1 MTSIDPLRRSAVV
14 RRTRKSEAETADDA
28 QVSEGSN
35 MLVPVSP
42 AQTVPPRPGR
52 IGGDSALHAQ
62 VIGERR
68 GLRAGAGVHDE
79 AKASYVK
86 TEYSGAWD
94 RRRPK
99 GRAAKK
105 EI

>member
-1 MTSIDPLRRSAVV
+1 MTSIDPLRRSQAI
-14 RRTRKSEAETADDA
+14 RRTRKSETETADDA
-28 QVSEGSN
+28 RESQGSN

-42 AQTVPPRPGR
+42 AQTIPPKPGR

-68 GLRAGAGVHDE
+68 GLRAGPTVHDE
-79 AKASYVK
+79 AKSSYVK
-86 TEYSGAWD
+86 TEFSGSWD

-99 GRAAKK
+99 GRAAKT

>member
-1 MTSIDPLRRSAVV
+1 MTSIDPLRRSQPV
-14 RRTRKSEAETADDA
+14 RRARKPETETADDA
-28 QVSEGSN
+28 RESEGSN

-42 AQTVPPRPGR
+42 AQTIPPKPGR
-52 IGGDSALHAQ
+52 IGGATALDAQ

-68 GLRAGAGVHDE
+68 GLRAGPTVHDE
-79 AKASYVK
+79 AKSSYVK

>member
-1 MTSIDPLRRSAVV
+1 MTSINPLRRSQPV
-14 RRTRKSEAETADDA
+14 RRTRKPEAETADDA
-28 QVSEGSN
+28 HQSEGSN

-42 AQTVPPRPGR
+42 ARTVTPPPGR
-52 IGGDSALHAQ
+52 ISGDSALHAQ

-68 GLRAGAGVHDE
+68 GLRAGATVHDE
-79 AKASYVK
+79 AKSSYVK

-99 GRAAKK
+99 GRAAKT

>member
-1 MTSIDPLRRSAVV
+1 MTSIDPLRRSQPV
-14 RRTRKSEAETADDA
+14 RRTRKSEADTADDA
-28 QVSEGSN
+28 HESEGSN

-42 AQTVPPRPGR
+42 AQTVPPKPGR
-52 IGGDSALHAQ
+52 IGGDTALHAQ

-68 GLRAGAGVHDE
+68 GLRAGPTVHDE
-79 AKASYVK
+79 AKSSYVK

>member
-1 MTSIDPLRRSAVV
+1 MTSIDPLRRSRPV
-14 RRTRKSEAETADDA
+14 RRTRKPEAETADDA
-28 QVSEGSN
+28 PESEGSK
-35 MLVPVSP
+35 MLVPVAP
-42 AQTVPPRPGR
+42 AQTIPPKAGR
-52 IGGDSALHAQ
+52 IGGDAAIHAQ

-68 GLRAGAGVHDE
+68 GLRAGPSLHDE
-79 AKASYVK
+79 AKSSYVK